1 MDVEAISEWLAP
13 YTVSERIR
21 VLALIYSRLT
31 VYTRELFLPG
41 RAAGKEQRVLEILQG
56 LNEIHHTLA
65 NFLVNYATDESKA
78 CPIQTLSEQ
87 LLEIEKQYRLEGY
100 LTPAIESVR
109 TSDSQAKT

>member
-1 MDVEAISEWLAP
+1 MNSQAFSEWL
-13 YTVSERIR
+13 TSCSTSERITAI
-21 VLALIYSRLT
+21 ALIYGRLT
-31 VYTRELFLPG
+31 VFTRELFLP
-41 RAAGKEQRVLEILQG
+41 AVVGKEQRVLEILHG